1 MRFWT
6 SARKRRL
13 AKQFLRMFNT
23 FFVLSATL
31 WVYGAARALW
41 ARVGGSGGGDRA
53 LAEAEGVPIFA
64 SFTEV
69 ETGKGSDA
77 LERRPQLRA
86 ALEEARS
93 RRAAVCVAKLDRLSR
108 DVHFISG
115 LMAQRVPF
123 IVAELGTDTAPFL
136 LHLYAALA
144 EKERSLISGAD
155 ACCAGRAKERGAQLG
170 DPNLHARPAV
180 KAARARSHGEA
191 VQRARSQRCKDGYR
205 SLHSV
210 RSVR

>member
-123 IVAELGTDTAPFL
+123 IVAELGTDTDPFL

-144 EKERSLISGAD
+144 EKERSLISERT
-155 ACCAGRAKERGAQLG
+155 RAAL
-170 DPNLHARPAV
+170 
-180 KAARARSHGEA
+180 AARRSVARSSATRTSTPVQLSKRRGLA
-191 VQRARSQRCKDGYR
+191 VMARLCSGPDLNGARTDIDRFIQ
-205 SLHSV
+205 
-210 RSVR
+210 